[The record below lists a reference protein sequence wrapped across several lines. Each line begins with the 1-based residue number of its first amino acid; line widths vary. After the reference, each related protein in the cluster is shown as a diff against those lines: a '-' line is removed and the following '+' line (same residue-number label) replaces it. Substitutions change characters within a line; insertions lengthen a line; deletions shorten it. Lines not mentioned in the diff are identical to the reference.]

1 MASRQNIRAHVGH
14 FDAGELGVE
23 ALEFR
28 GKPTGP
34 DPQTVEHRGVEI
46 VHLVVEFVTLAPT
59 ILLMN
64 EVPGKIDIRVATV
77 FFPTIRSWSK
87 KSPGRVG
94 RSRPGR
100 ATLGRTSPGDLT
112 GRGAAL

>member
-1 MASRQNIRAHVGH
+1 MASRQNIRAHVGP

-23 ALEFR
+23 ALEFH

-59 ILLMN
+59 TLLMN
-64 EVPGKIDIRVATV
+64 EVPGKIDIKGGNS
-77 FFPTIRSWSK
+77 FFSHKPLLEHK
-87 KSPGRVG
+87 KAPAGLGVPGRGG
-94 RSRPGR
+94 RRWGER
-100 ATLGRTSPGDLT
+100 R
-112 GRGAAL
+112 RGT